1 MKQSV
6 KVCNTT
12 NLENTLKEVSSS
24 GLVVMMAPSAIFEQ
38 CVVKMKEVI
47 PDVPNIGVCGQGY
60 YELKDHPE
68 EIILIGFS
76 GCEAI
81 ADVIPDVSRH
91 V

>member
-38 CVVKMKEVI
+38 CVVVLE
-47 PDVPNIGVCGQGY
+47 PC
-60 YELKDHPE
+60 
-68 EIILIGFS
+68 EITLVRNKCN
-76 GCEAI
+76 GC
-81 ADVIPDVSRH
+81 
-91 V
+91 